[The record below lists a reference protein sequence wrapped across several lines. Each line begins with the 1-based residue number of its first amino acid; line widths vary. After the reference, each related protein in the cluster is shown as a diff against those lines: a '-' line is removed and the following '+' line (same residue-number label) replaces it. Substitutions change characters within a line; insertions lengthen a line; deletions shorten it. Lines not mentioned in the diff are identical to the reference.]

1 MASYKELNVWQ
12 KSVEL
17 VIEVYRLCKC
27 LPKEETYVLSDQMR
41 RAAISI
47 PSNIAEGQARNS
59 DKDFVRFLYIAQGS
73 RAELETQ
80 FEICK
85 KLNYVSKD
93 ELLIAENYLTEIG
106 KMLRNLIKSKSQPS
120 LPTANHQLTTNK

>member
-120 LPTANHQLTTNK
+120 LPTANHQLTTNN